1 MTRPDFAS
9 AEGMG
14 DTRRVKRGWL
24 RRALVLVPLLALALA
39 GCADDAPQDT
49 FKPEGPNARHIDNL
63 IIPVFGVAAVV
74 FVVILVG
81 CLYIALKFRARDSD
95 DYDDMPKQI
104 HGNVK
109 AEIGWTII
117 PALILVGVAV
127 PTVVGVFKLNEDP
140 PPEALQVE
148 VIGQQW
154 WWEYRYDM
162 DNDGQF
168 DDIVTAND
176 LVIPAG
182 REIAL
187 TITARDVIHS
197 FWVPKLNGKRDAVPN
212 RDHPWKLEADEPGEF
227 LGQCTEYCGLS
238 HAEMR
243 IKAIALTKDGF
254 ETWADGQFKN
264 AATFAK
270 DDESPEA
277 TGQRLFLGQLCS
289 SCHLIEGVNDDNFGG
304 KGENSGQIKDQT
316 LQVSRHAPNLTH
328 LMSRTTFAGGKFDL
342 RKDTPACTARGVE
355 WANTEEGVEQ
365 CLDRANLEAWLRNPP
380 ARKAMAPEPIPGRTG
395 TRGMPNLQLT
405 EDQIDLLVTYL
416 TTLK

>member
-1 MTRPDFAS
+1 
-9 AEGMG
+9 MG
-14 DTRRVKRGWL
+14 DTRKVLHGWL

-39 GCADDAPQDT
+39 GCASDAPQDT
-49 FKPEGPNARHIDNL
+49 FKPEGPQARHIDNL
-63 IIPVFGVAAVV
+63 IIPVFAVAGVV
-74 FVVILVG
+74 FVVILAG
-81 CLYIALKFRARDSD
+81 CLYIALKFRARDDD

-140 PPEALQVE
+140 PPDALHVE

-154 WWEYRYDM
+154 WWEYRYDI
-162 DNDGQF
+162 DDDGQF

-182 REIAL
+182 REVAL

-197 FWVPKLNGKRDAVPN
+197 FWVPRLNGKRDAVPN

-243 IKAIALTKDGF
+243 IKAIALTEDDFAELGRAAAGRRGDVPRR
-254 ETWADGQFKN
+254 TTPRTRPRATACSSASSAR
-264 AATFAK
+264 AAT
-270 DDESPEA
+270 
-277 TGQRLFLGQLCS
+277 S
-289 SCHLIEGVNDDNFGG
+289 SRASTTTSSAGRG
-304 KGENSGQIKDQT
+304 
-316 LQVSRHAPNLTH
+316 
-328 LMSRTTFAGGKFDL
+328 SRTRGRSRIRSSRCRG
-342 RKDTPACTARGVE
+342 TP
-355 WANTEEGVEQ
+355 
-365 CLDRANLEAWLRNPP
+365 
-380 ARKAMAPEPIPGRTG
+380 RTSP
-395 TRGMPNLQLT
+395 T
-405 EDQIDLLVTYL
+405 
-416 TTLK
+416 